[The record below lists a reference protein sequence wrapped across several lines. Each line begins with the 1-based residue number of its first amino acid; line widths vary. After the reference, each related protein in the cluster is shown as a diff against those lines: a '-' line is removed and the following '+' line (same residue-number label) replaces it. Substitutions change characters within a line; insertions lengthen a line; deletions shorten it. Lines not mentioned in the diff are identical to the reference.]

1 MVPLLEGREAQVSVA
16 AVNGPRATVIAGV
29 AEAVLEVAAQFA
41 ESGRKTKRLKVSHAF
56 HSPLMEPMLAEF
68 RAVLES
74 VVFAAPRLAV
84 VSHVTGELA
93 ASEELCS
100 AEYWVRQVRQ
110 AVRFADGIGW
120 LEGHGVSRFLEIG
133 PDGTLTALA
142 QAA

>member
-1 MVPLLEGREAQVSVA
+1 M
-16 AVNGPRATVIAGV
+16 
-29 AEAVLEVAAQFA
+29 EVAAQFA
-41 ESGRKTKRLKVSHAF
+41 ESGRKTKRLQVSHAF

-142 QAA
+142 QSSLTDETAHCSSPRCARTAPRRAHC